1 MKRDENRSKAKRL
14 WLYVKPFQSG
24 MGKEKEIRC
33 TNIIIPL
40 KEAKKACFIL
50 LSRFIEV
57 SYLG

>member
-1 MKRDENRSKAKRL
+1 MKRDENRLKAKRL
-14 WLYVKPFQSG
+14 WLYVKPFHSG
-24 MGKEKEIRC
+24 MGKEKKIQC
-33 TNIIIPL
+33 TNIIPL

>member
-1 MKRDENRSKAKRL
+1 MLNLFSQG
-14 WLYVKPFQSG
+14 W
-24 MGKEKEIRC
+24 EKKKNQC

-50 LSRFIEV
+50 LFRFIEV

>member
-1 MKRDENRSKAKRL
+1 MLNLFSQG
-14 WLYVKPFQSG
+14 W
-24 MGKEKEIRC
+24 EKKKKIQC
-33 TNIIIPL
+33 TNIIPL